1 MGKSI
6 RFEETE
12 LKSNVITGALKLS
25 RAGREKQ
32 LRMARKTVGPRTE
45 WNFS

>member
-1 MGKSI
+1 MGKST

-12 LKSNVITGALKLS
+12 LRSNVITGALKLS

-32 LRMARKTVGPRTE
+32 LRMARKTVKQQTKLTVT
-45 WNFS
+45 